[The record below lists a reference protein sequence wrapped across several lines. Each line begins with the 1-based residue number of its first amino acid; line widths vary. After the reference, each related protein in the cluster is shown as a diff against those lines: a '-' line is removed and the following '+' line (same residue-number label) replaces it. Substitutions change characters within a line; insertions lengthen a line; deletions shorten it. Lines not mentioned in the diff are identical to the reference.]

1 MKRILAL
8 ILTLLFVLVFVSCSS
23 GGSGGGGGS
32 QDAIDV
38 DDIVEN
44 LEKSGFTVNE
54 QTSDANETLDQLNE
68 MLEKQ
73 GIDALSGKIKN
84 AYAGVNNKTYQTVTV
99 IELESSSDAKKIVE
113 LYSGMDMMECER
125 DGKIV
130 VIASSKDIIDSA
142 LGKDN
147 GGKDE
152 TSNKYGDDETSTDK
166 TDDTSTSVSPIIS
179 FNTVKNNLISIG
191 YVSDAVDEDMLIK
204 LYQSLLEQAAGI
216 SSDISKITSLIASNT
231 HDSNVI
237 IIFEFE
243 TLSDAKN
250 VYEYFSNDKESEST
264 YVHRSS
270 KVVILSSNECGLGFA
285 MGTEQ
290 PEGATVFLD
299 PNGGLIAPGDS
310 HSYYVNYGSSFTFE
324 NYNIEKDGYKLVGW
338 SRDPEAISADAY
350 SSGDSYT
357 VYENGS
363 ITFYAIWE
371 QTAVKPTPDE
381 ELYVRDG
388 NTVYFG
394 KYPQTLVGDSYV
406 IEALN
411 SMAGTLPDSYNSYS
425 WTSYG
430 YYANGNSQDYMWYI
444 DLEFDGEMY
453 RGVYFTSYRPYFGGE
468 STLEDNSRQDE
479 NGYYTYTTY
488 WFKYEPIAWTILNE
502 NNGTALILCN
512 MMIDSQQFDYEPDSC
527 SNNYAESTIRK
538 WLNDNFLNTAFDKL
552 QRELILTTTVDNSI
566 ESTGYTSNQYACE
579 DTEDKIFLLS
589 YKESTTYLT
598 TNTSKI
604 KKTTDYAQAQGAD
617 LDRNPINN
625 SWWLRSPNL
634 HNYSYVWAIDNNGI
648 AFDCYIYYTYI
659 GVAPAMYIRLEKGT
673 EPIEPDQPE
682 ISDTD
687 EELYVRDGNTVYFG
701 KYPQTLIDDPFIT
714 DNLDYLAGL
723 LPNSY
728 SNNSWTSYGY
738 YANRS
743 SLNYMW
749 YIDIEFEGEM
759 YRGVF
764 FESYRPHFITDGAS
778 IGNSNQDDNGYYTST
793 VYWFK
798 FEPIAWDIIDEA
810 DGVAALLC
818 RVIIDS
824 QEYDRECDLY
834 YSVATIRDWLL
845 DEFMNTAFTEA
856 QRNILL
862 LMDGYDYVTLISA
875 DEAEYISSEF
885 IYKDATD
892 YAYSQG
898 LYQDNKWWLRQDD
911 GNKVIA
917 SGNDGSINHGTYGST
932 DYTAWGV
939 VPMVFIDL
947 SANGEGTDN
956 PDDTDD
962 PYQPGTDD
970 NDTYVQEGE
979 TIYFGKYPQTLV
991 NDYKI
996 TYELDT
1002 LAGSLPSSYDNYN
1015 WTSYGYYANG
1025 SSQNYMWYIDLEFKG
1040 EMYRGIYFS
1049 SYRPQ
1054 YTSDSFSS
1062 NSHQNENGYY
1072 TYTTYWFKYEP
1083 ISWRIV
1089 DELDGKALIVSDLII
1104 DAQEFQSESYLVGGY
1119 DLNNYEQSTIRA
1131 WLNDTFYN
1139 TAFNELQKSYINTTY
1154 VDNSSSQSAGKNY
1167 SCPDTEDKIFFL
1179 SHAELCKYSGK
1190 MNMQKSSSDY
1200 AAAQGSFTSG
1210 SGGAG
1215 CWGTRSPFDQADR
1228 IQEVFYDGSFG
1239 STTSATTNW
1248 TVLGTVP
1255 ALWISLH

>member
-8 ILTLLFVLVFVSCSS
+8 ILTLLSVLVFVSCSS

-32 QDAIDV
+32 QDPIGV

-54 QTSDANETLDQLNE
+54 QTSSANETLDQLNE

-84 AYAGVNNKTYQTVTV
+84 AYAGVNKKTYETVTV

-113 LYSGMDMMECER
+113 LYSSMGMECER
-125 DGKIV
+125 DGKTV
-130 VIASSKDIIDSA
+130 VIASSKDVIDSA

-147 GGKDE
+147 NDKDE

-179 FNTVKNNLISIG
+179 FNTVKNNLINIG
-191 YVSDAVDEDMLIK
+191 YVSDAVDEDTLIK
-204 LYQSLLEQAAGI
+204 LYQNLLEQTAGI
-216 SSDISKITSLIASNT
+216 SSDISRVTSLIASNT

-250 VYEYFSNDKESEST
+250 VYNYFSNDSESEST

-285 MGTEQ
+285 TGTEQ

-299 PNGGLIAPGDS
+299 PNGGLVAPGDS

-324 NYNIEKDGYKLVGW
+324 DYNIEKDGYKLVGW
-338 SRDPEAISADAY
+338 SRNSEAISADAY
-350 SSGDSYT
+350 TSGDNYT

-371 QTAVKPTPDE
+371 QTAVEPTPDE

-394 KYPQTLVGDSYV
+394 KYPQTLVDDSYV
-406 IEALN
+406 IETLN
-411 SMAGTLPDSYNSYS
+411 SMAGTLPDSYSSYS

-444 DLEFDGEMY
+444 DLEFDGETY
-453 RGVYFTSYRPYFGGE
+453 RGVYFTSYRPSYTE
-468 STLEDNSRQDE
+468 NSSSQDGSYQDD
-479 NGYYTYTTY
+479 NGYYTGTVY
-488 WFKYEPIAWTILNE
+488 WFKYEPVSWSILSEE
-502 NNGTALILCN
+502 NGVALILCN
-512 MMIDSQQFDYEPDSC
+512 MIIDSQEFSAYDSSVYAH
-527 SNNYAESTIRK
+527 SNIRG
-538 WLNDNFLNTAFDKL
+538 WLNDTFYNTVFSDL
-552 QRELILTTTVDNSI
+552 QKDLILTITQ
-566 ESTGYTSNQYACE
+566 STAYVEDSNDFC
-579 DTEDKIFLLS
+579 DDKIYLLS
-589 YKESTTYLT
+589 YNEVSSLFDRDSARRKNL
-598 TNTSKI
+598 
-604 KKTTDYAQAQGAD
+604 TDYAKAQGATA
-617 LDRNPINN
+617 
-625 SWWLRSPNL
+625 SSSYGAWWLRTAVSK
-634 HNYSYVWAIDNNGI
+634 SYVHLVNCCGEIGTLINSDT
-648 AFDCYIYYTYI
+648 YTTIY
-659 GVAPAMYIRLEKGT
+659 GVVPALYIRLEKGT

-682 ISDTD
+682 IPDTD
-687 EELYVRDGNTVYFG
+687 GELFVRDGNTVYFG

-738 YANRS
+738 YANGS

-749 YIDIEFEGEM
+749 YIDLEYNGEM

-778 IGNSNQDDNGYYTST
+778 IGNSNQDDNGYYVST

-798 FEPIAWDIIDEA
+798 FEPIAWDIIEEA

-818 RVIIDS
+818 HVIIDS
-824 QEYDRECDLY
+824 QDYDREGDLY
-834 YSVATIRDWLL
+834 YSSATIRDWLL

-862 LMDGYDYVTLISA
+862 LEGDYDYITLISA

-898 LYQDNKWWLRQDD
+898 LYLDNKWWLRQDD

-917 SGNDGSINHGTYGST
+917 SGTDGSISYSGYGST

-991 NDYKI
+991 NDYNL

-1040 EMYRGIYFS
+1040 EMYRGVYFS

-1119 DLNNYEQSTIRA
+1119 NLNNYEQSTVRA

-1139 TAFNELQKSYINTTY
+1139 TAFNELQKSYINTTH
-1154 VDNSSSQSAGKNY
+1154 VDNSSSQSAGKKY
-1167 SCPDTEDKIFFL
+1167 SCNDTEDKIFFL
-1179 SHAELCKYSGK
+1179 SNAELCKYSGK

-1200 AAAQGSFTSG
+1200 AKAQGSFTGG